1 MSKVRITTVSGIVLE
16 KPIITCFKSNIGTYL
31 VLDNEKNGTMGLPI
45 ILVCR
50 LYQGK
55 LSKIIDQ
62 GEWQS
67 VKEEL
72 KSIIAKQNA
81 QYESIPTDLTADDV
95 YYTQLT
101 LPVNSFEILKNSYVA
116 PDNTE
121 PTIAQSNI
129 EQNIPEV
136 PVEPTLLAQVE
147 QPAVAPVEP
156 VEEAKPV
163 QQITESTIMPEEPSA
178 QQMPSLTPEVSAPVM
193 PSVETTELPQIEVPQ
208 PVMQTPIAPEITP
221 DISQVSPIP
230 VAPVTPVAPTVE
242 IPSNSEISMPSNT
255 TISQPT
261 SIMPE
266 VPVQQSVPETPEI
279 PTPVIPQTQV
289 MPPTSEVPQTSG
301 QIASEDIEE
310 IKRTFMQ
317 ACENMFDALII
328 KFQK

>member
-1 MSKVRITTVSGIVLE
+1 MSKVRITTVSGTVLE

-72 KSIIAKQNA
+72 KSIIAKQSA
-81 QYESIPTDLTADDV
+81 QYESVPADLTADDV

-116 PDNTE
+116 PINAE
-121 PTIAQSNI
+121 PTPTVTQSNV
-129 EQNIPEV
+129 EENIPEV
-136 PVEPTLLAQVE
+136 PVEPTPLAQVE
-147 QPAVAPVEP
+147 QPVIEQTPIQP
-156 VEEAKPV
+156 N
-163 QQITESTIMPEEPSA
+163 TEQAIMPEVPTQQPMSA
-178 QQMPSLTPEVSAPVM
+178 SAPEISTPVM
-193 PSVETTELPQIEVPQ
+193 PTATIPEPPQVEIPQ
-208 PVMQTPIAPEITP
+208 PVIQPTPVAPEITP
-221 DISQVSPIP
+221 DISQVSPTPVAPAVEIP
-230 VAPVTPVAPTVE
+230 VAPEMPMTSNEAITEPTA
-242 IPSNSEISMPSNT
+242 
-255 TISQPT
+255 
-261 SIMPE
+261 IMPE
-266 VPVQQSVPETPEI
+266 VPTQQPMPASAPEI
-279 PTPVIPQTQV
+279 SAPIMPEAQV
-289 MPPTSEVPQTSG
+289 MPPTPEAPQTSG
-301 QIASEDIEE
+301 KIASEDIEE
-310 IKRTFMQ
+310 IKKTFMQ